1 MIKYLKQT
9 EHIQLQ
15 FEAAWSLANISAGAT
30 THIEKILDKNII
42 SVFILTL
49 ANQHEHIVEQVII
62 ALGNIAG
69 DSATYRDLIISS
81 QGVTQIIKIL

>member
-49 ANQHEHIVEQVII
+49 ANQH
-62 ALGNIAG
+62 
-69 DSATYRDLIISS
+69 
-81 QGVTQIIKIL
+81 